1 MTISKRSIISTAIGA
16 VCVVGL
22 TAAAVIVLKGNA
34 SDAQQLAED
43 KEIHVDIPVGTY
55 YYEGDTTSDFRIEV
69 TEDKTIQLLNIS
81 FDEVAQHFKSDDPSL
96 TDEDIA
102 EIIENYGPEYKT
114 PTEYTAIYFPDL
126 DYTGILVSW
135 SGESGYGYEYAAEN
149 TISWGSVD
157 GDFILVE

>member
-1 MTISKRSIISTAIGA
+1 MTISKRSIIATAIGT

-81 FDEVAQHFKSDDPSL
+81 FDEVAQHFKSSDPSL
-96 TDEDIA
+96 TDDDIT
-102 EIIENYGPEYKT
+102 EIIDNFGAEYIS
-114 PTEYTAIYFPDL
+114 PTEFVAVHFPEIN
-126 DYTGILVSW
+126 YTGILVVW
-135 SGESGYGYEYAAEN
+135 NGETGHGYEYAAEN
-149 TISWGSVD
+149 TISWGAVD